1 MSLPSSMAGLRST
14 SWQTAKH
21 SRFSLSPFICV
32 NRNGRRASCSPPFVL
47 EVYHAKGHQQILA
60 GVRASYADCVH
71 HRLYLALYLGH
82 LPFLPALHHGEQ
94 DHLCGHPELYFRVPG
109 FHLPACVRLYGSVY
123 RDLHCAYQCLC
134 LCHCNRA
141 DPRHQGHQHLPH
153 RLLYAQPDRRHPAGL
168 HLADPAQRRSGQ
180 PAEAPAGAGCQGRFC
195 RSGHSDVLA
204 ADRLYDDHLRGR
216 SAERAR

>member
-1 MSLPSSMAGLRST
+1 MGG
-14 SWQTAKH
+14 
-21 SRFSLSPFICV
+21 
-32 NRNGRRASCSPPFVL
+32 GRAVRPPPFVL

-60 GVRASYADCVH
+60 GVRASYLDRVH

-82 LPFLPALHHGEQ
+82 LPFLPALHHREQ
-94 DHLCGHPELYFRVPG
+94 DHLCGHPELHLGVPG
-109 FHLPACVRLYGSVY
+109 FHVPACVRLYGSVY

-141 DPRHQGHQHLPH
+141 DPRHQGYQHFPY
-153 RLLYAQPDRRHPAGL
+153 RLLHAQPDRRHPAGL
-168 HLADPAQRRSGQ
+168 HLADPAQRRAGK
-180 PAEAPAGAGCQGRFC
+180 PAKAPAGTGCQGRFR

-216 SAERAR
+216 SAERARRPDRGCQDRRCF